1 MPSNQVYPFERNR
14 YYPGKMLTTADFQ
27 AEQSYHINK
36 LRFMNSLMYGAGIV
50 CGCSVVNL
58 DDLSILVESGVVID
72 GSGRE
77 IIIDSSLVKKLSA
90 IEGFDDLNSD
100 TACLC
105 VRYKEKDIHSV
116 YAVSHKESDQEYEF
130 NRISEGFEMFLV
142 DKDEF
147 DEGFEMESEF
157 LQTESLF
164 MGANF
169 EGSITMPTIVSKGRN
184 VKARVEIRKTSAAD
198 VKLSYRAILDI
209 PSFSAPDGS
218 QQIDIEIDD
227 IELPEGGVYCK
238 DLWMEVHNNAGIES
252 NVILRSGSATAFE
265 NDKAISAENSF
276 AMKVRFSEDTPS
288 SLIRRETGKLS
299 LEMRQAVTS
308 DAIKL
313 AEIDLMRT
321 DSAYVI
327 ESIREVKK
335 NQYIDLPAQTGIRN
349 DYMEFFNK
357 EVDIKEKHGESSFEP
372 SKAPVVEY
380 TGSEL
385 KNVATGVLEI
395 PLGRDARK
403 GDIRYSGEITHGL
416 GSGNVYV
423 SIGYE
428 YISQDQTL
436 GASAKST
443 VYGNP
448 ELFSRQAQQLVD
460 AETAVRVLNDKGSF
474 VVAARLL
481 RDVDFLVLTY
491 RWVAIK
497 FPSGEELEAADYY
510 GKSITAKT
518 PTVVMRPRE
527 NYYFGV
533 QFNNMDPCSIT
544 YELTA
549 PGTGE
554 VSTDGVYSA
563 PAKEGVYEIRIYCS
577 DMPMVC
583 TYAYAIVKSTA
594 TEEDVGSIKEQE
606 SEPMVKLP
614 DMKEFNL

>member
-1 MPSNQVYPFERNR
+1 MASNQLYPFERNR

-36 LRFMNSLMYGAGIV
+36 LRFINSLMYGAGIV
-50 CGCSVVNL
+50 CGCGVVNL
-58 DDLSILVESGVVID
+58 DDLSILIESGVVMD

-77 IIIDSSLVKKLSA
+77 IIIDSSLVKKLSS
-90 IEGFDDLNSD
+90 IEGFDELTSD
-100 TACLC
+100 TAALC
-105 VRYKEKDIHSV
+105 VRFKEKDIHSV
-116 YAVSHKESDQEYEF
+116 YAVSHKESDQEYEY
-130 NRISEGFEMFLV
+130 NRISEGFEIFLV
-142 DKDEF
+142 DKEEF

-157 LQTESLF
+157 LQKETVF
-164 MGANF
+164 RGANF
-169 EGSITMPTIVSKGRN
+169 EGTITMPTIVCKGRN
-184 VKARVEIRKTSAAD
+184 VKARLEIHKLTDAD
-198 VKLSYRAILDI
+198 VKLSYKGILDI
-209 PSFSAPDGS
+209 PNFTAPDGS
-218 QQIDIEIDD
+218 QQIEISVDD
-227 IELPEGGVYCK
+227 IELIQDETYSK
-238 DLWMEVHNNAGIES
+238 DLWMSVQQQQGIEA
-252 NVILRSGSATAFE
+252 NVILRSGSAAAFE
-265 NDKAISAENSF
+265 NDKAINCENSF
-276 AMKVRFSEDTPS
+276 AMKVMLSEESPS
-288 SLIRRETGKLS
+288 SLVRREIGKLS
-299 LEMRQAVTS
+299 LEMRTAVNPS
-308 DAIKL
+308 AIKL

-327 ESIREVKK
+327 ENIREVKK
-335 NQYIDLPAQTGIRN
+335 NQYIDLPSQNGVKD
-349 DYMEFFNK
+349 DYLEFFVK
-357 EVDIKEKHGESSFEP
+357 DTDIKENIATASFMAD
-372 SKAPVVEY
+372 KAPIVDIPQP
-380 TGSEL
+380 EL
-385 KNVATGVLEI
+385 KNVATGVLEV
-395 PLGRDARK
+395 PLGRDARA

-428 YISQDQTL
+428 YLSQDQAL
-436 GASAKST
+436 GASARST

-448 ELFSRQAQQLVD
+448 ELFSRQSQQLAD

-549 PGTGE
+549 PGSGE
-554 VSTDGVYSA
+554 VTTDGVYTA
-563 PAKEGVYEIRIYCS
+563 PSKEGVYEIRIYCS

-594 TEEDVGSIKEQE
+594 TGDDTGSIEEQE
-606 SEPMVKLP
+606 QEPIVKIP
-614 DMKEFNL
+614 DINL

>member
-1 MPSNQVYPFERNR
+1 MASNQVYPFERNR

-50 CGCSVVNL
+50 CGCGVVNL
-58 DDLSILVESGVVID
+58 DDLSILIESGVVID

-90 IEGFDDLNSD
+90 IEGFDDLSSD

-105 VRYKEKDIHSV
+105 VRFKEKDIHSV
-116 YAVSHKESDQEYEF
+116 YAVSHKESDQEYEY
-130 NRISEGFEMFLV
+130 NRISEGYEIFLV
-142 DKDEF
+142 DKEEF
-147 DEGFEMESEF
+147 DEGFEIESEF
-157 LQTESLF
+157 MQSEMLF
-164 MGANF
+164 SSANF
-169 EGSITMPTIVSKGRN
+169 EGTIKMPTIVCKGRN
-184 VKARVEIRKTSAAD
+184 VKARLEIRKLTDAD
-198 VKLSYRAILDI
+198 ARLTYKGVLDI
-209 PSFSAPDGS
+209 PNFTAPDGS
-218 QQIDIEIDD
+218 QQIEINVDD
-227 IELPEGGVYCK
+227 IELAEDGVYSQ
-238 DLWMEVHNNAGIES
+238 DLWMAVQNQAGIEA
-252 NVILRSGSATAFE
+252 NVILRSGSVACFE
-265 NDKAISAENSF
+265 DDKAVQAENSF
-276 AMKVRFSEDTPS
+276 AMKVRLSEEAPS
-288 SLIRRETGKLS
+288 SLVRRETGKLS
-299 LEMRQAVTS
+299 LEMRQAVTAS
-308 DAIKL
+308 AIKL
-313 AEIDLMRT
+313 AEVDLMRT

-327 ESIREVKK
+327 ENIREPKK
-335 NQYIDLPAQTGIRN
+335 NQYIDLPSQNGIKN
-349 DYMEFFNK
+349 EYMEYFVKDN
-357 EVDIKEKHGESSFEP
+357 DIRSARESVAP
-372 SKAPVVEY
+372 SPVSAQPAVY
-380 TGSEL
+380 QGGDL

-395 PLGRDARK
+395 PLGRDARA

-428 YISQDQTL
+428 YLSPDQAL

-448 ELFSRQAQQLVD
+448 ELFSRQSQQLVD

-481 RDVDFLVLTY
+481 HDVEFLVLTF

-497 FPSGEELEAADYY
+497 FPTGEEPTAADYY

-533 QFNNMDPCSIT
+533 QFNNMEACSIT

-549 PGTGE
+549 PGSGE
-554 VSTDGVYSA
+554 VTTDGVYTA
-563 PAKEGVYEIRIYCS
+563 PSKEGVYEIRIYCS

-583 TYAYAIVKSTA
+583 TYAYAIVKTTA
-594 TEEDVGSIKEQE
+594 SSEDAGSIEEQNKE
-606 SEPMVKLP
+606 PIVKIP
-614 DMKEFNL
+614 DINL

>member
-1 MPSNQVYPFERNR
+1 MASNQVYPFERNR

-36 LRFMNSLMYGAGIV
+36 LRFMNSLMYGSGIV
-50 CGCSVVNL
+50 CGCGVVNL
-58 DDLSILVESGVVID
+58 DDLSILIESGVVID

-77 IIIDSSLVKKLSA
+77 IIIDTSLVKKLSA
-90 IEGFDDLNSD
+90 IEGFDDLSSD

-105 VRYKEKDIHSV
+105 VRFKEKDIHSV
-116 YAVSHKESDQEYEF
+116 YAVSHRESDQEYEF
-130 NRISEGFEMFLV
+130 NRISEGYEIFLV
-142 DKDEF
+142 DKEEF

-157 LQTESLF
+157 LQSETLF
-164 MGANF
+164 RGANYT
-169 EGSITMPTIVSKGRN
+169 GTITMPTIVCKGRN
-184 VKARVEIRKTSAAD
+184 VKARLEIRKNTD
-198 VKLSYRAILDI
+198 VDSRLSYKGVIDI
-209 PSFSAPDGS
+209 PNFTAADGS
-218 QQIDIEIDD
+218 QQIEINVDD
-227 IELPEGGVYCK
+227 IELSEGSVYSQ
-238 DLWMEVHNNAGIES
+238 DLWMAVQNQAGIEA
-252 NVILRSGSATAFE
+252 NVILRSGSAAAFE
-265 NDKAISAENSF
+265 DDKAIQTENSF
-276 AMKVRFSEDTPS
+276 AMKVRLSEDTPT
-288 SLIRRETGKLS
+288 SLIRREIGKMS
-299 LEMRQAVTS
+299 LEMRQAVTAS
-308 DAIKL
+308 AIKL
-313 AEIDLMRT
+313 AEVDLMRT

-327 ESIREVKK
+327 ENIRETRK
-335 NQYIDLPAQTGIRN
+335 NQYIELPAQNGTKN
-349 DYMEFFNK
+349 DYLEFFTK
-357 EVDIKEKHGESSFEP
+357 ETDIRTSKE
-372 SKAPVVEY
+372 APVSAPVSAPPVSY
-380 TGSEL
+380 SGGDL

-395 PLGRDARK
+395 PLGRDARE

-428 YISQDQTL
+428 YLSPDQTL

-448 ELFSRQAQQLVD
+448 ELFSRQSQQLVD

-481 RDVDFLVLTY
+481 RDVEFLVLTY

-533 QFNNMDPCSIT
+533 QFNNMDACSIT

-549 PGTGE
+549 PGSGE
-554 VSTDGVYSA
+554 VTTDGVYTA
-563 PAKEGVYEIRIYCS
+563 PSKEGVYEIRIYCS

-594 TEEDVGSIKEQE
+594 TSDDAGSIEEQDKE
-606 SEPMVKLP
+606 PIVKIP
-614 DMKEFNL
+614 DINL

>member
-1 MPSNQVYPFERNR
+1 MANSQLYPFERNR

-27 AEQSYHINK
+27 AEQSYHMNK
-36 LRFMNSLMYGAGIV
+36 QRFMSSLMYGAGII
-50 CGCSVVNL
+50 CGCNVVNL

-72 GSGRE
+72 GTGRE

-90 IEGFDDLNSD
+90 IEGFEQLHTD

-116 YAVSHKESDQEYEF
+116 YAVSHKESDQEYEY
-130 NRISEGFEMFLV
+130 NRISEGFELFLV
-142 DKDEF
+142 DKEDYNEGIEF
-147 DEGFEMESEF
+147 ETEF
-157 LQTESLF
+157 LQSETLF
-164 MGANF
+164 RTSNY
-169 EGSITMPTIVSKGRN
+169 EGSIVIPTIACKGKN
-184 VKARVEIRKTSAAD
+184 VRALLKIK
-198 VKLSYRAILDI
+198 KLSNQEVKVSYKGILDI
-209 PSFSAPDGS
+209 PSFTSPEGTE
-218 QQIDIEIDD
+218 QIDISVDE
-227 IELPEGGVYCK
+227 V
-238 DLWMEVHNNAGIES
+238 DLAQGTVFTKEFWMTAQKHTGIET
-252 NVILRSGSATAFE
+252 NIILRSGSASAFE
-265 NDKAISAENSF
+265 NDKAISVENSF
-276 AMKVRFSEDTPS
+276 AMKIRLSEETPQA
-288 SLIRRETGKLS
+288 LIGRELGRLS
-299 LEMRQAVTS
+299 LEMRQAMTR
-308 DAIKL
+308 DNIKL
-313 AEIDLMRT
+313 AEVDLLRT

-327 ESIREVKK
+327 EAIREPVT
-335 NQYIDLPAQTGIRN
+335 NQYIDVPAQNAIRN
-349 DYMEFFNK
+349 RYMEFFVK
-357 EVDIKEKHGESSFEP
+357 DVDIAEKRSADIPASYQIP
-372 SKAPVVEY
+372 LAAPAA
-380 TGSEL
+380 SEL

-395 PLGRDARK
+395 PLGRDAK
-403 GDIRYSGEITHGL
+403 AGDIRYSGEITHGL
-416 GSGNVYV
+416 GNGNVFV

-428 YISQDQTL
+428 YLSQDQTL

-481 RDVDFLVLTY
+481 HDVDFLVLTY

-497 FPSGEELEAADYY
+497 FPNGKELDAEDYY
-510 GKSITAKT
+510 GKTITAKT

-533 QFNNMDPCSIT
+533 QFNNMDPVSIT

-549 PGTGE
+549 PGSGE
-554 VSTDGVYSA
+554 VSVDGVYTA

-594 TEEDVGSIKEQE
+594 TEEDAGSIAEQE
-606 SEPMVKLP
+606 KEPIVKIP
-614 DMKEFNL
+614 DLKL

>member
-1 MPSNQVYPFERNR
+1 MASNQAYPFERNR

-27 AEQSYHINK
+27 AEQSYHIEK
-36 LRFMNSLMYGAGIV
+36 VRFLNSLMYGSGIV
-50 CGCSVVNL
+50 CGCGVVNL
-58 DDLSILVESGVVID
+58 DDLSILIESGVVID

-77 IIIDSSLVKKLSA
+77 IIIDSSLVKKLSS
-90 IEGFDDLNSD
+90 IEGFDNLTSD
-100 TACLC
+100 RAALC

-116 YAVSHKESDQEYEF
+116 YAVSHKESDKEYEY
-130 NRISEGFEMFLV
+130 NRISEGFEIFLI
-142 DKDEF
+142 DEEEF
-147 DEGFEMESEF
+147 DEGFDIESEF
-157 LQTESLF
+157 LQKESIF
-164 MGANF
+164 SGQNY
-169 EGSITMPTIVSKGRN
+169 EGFITMPTIVCKGRN
-184 VKARVEIRKTSAAD
+184 VKARLEIHKLTGASAA
-198 VKLSYRAILDI
+198 VSYKGTLDI
-209 PSFSAPDGS
+209 PNFTSPEGT
-218 QQIDIEIDD
+218 QQIDIAIDD
-227 IELPEGGVYCK
+227 VELDEGEVYTK
-238 DLWMEVHNNAGIES
+238 DFWMSVQDQAGIES
-252 NVILRSGSATAFE
+252 NVILRSGSAAAFE
-265 NDKAISAENSF
+265 NDKAINAENSF
-276 AMKVRFSEDTPS
+276 AMKVRLSDESPT

-299 LEMRQAVTS
+299 LEMRTAVTPS
-308 DAIKL
+308 AIKL
-313 AEIDLMRT
+313 AEVDLMRT

-327 ESIREVKK
+327 ENIREVAK
-335 NQYIDLPAQTGIRN
+335 NQYIDLPSQVGIRN
-349 DYMEFFNK
+349 DYLEFFVK
-357 EVDIKEKHGESSFEP
+357 DVDISAKTEP
-372 SKAPVVEY
+372 AGAEVSRMPVVEAAPP
-380 TGSEL
+380 SEL

-395 PLGRDARK
+395 PLGRDARA

-428 YISQDQTL
+428 YISQDQAL

-448 ELFSRQAQQLVD
+448 ELFSRQNQQLAD

-510 GKSITAKT
+510 GKSISAKT

-533 QFNNMDPCSIT
+533 QFNNMEACSIT

-549 PGTGE
+549 PGSGE
-554 VSTDGVYSA
+554 ISTDGVYTA
-563 PAKEGVYEIRIYCS
+563 PSKEGVYEIRIYCS

-594 TEEDVGSIKEQE
+594 SEGDAGSIEEQE
-606 SEPMVKLP
+606 KEPIVKIP
-614 DMKEFNL
+614 DINL

>member
-1 MPSNQVYPFERNR
+1 MEVQNQV
-14 YYPGKMLTTADFQ
+14 
-27 AEQSYHINK
+27 
-36 LRFMNSLMYGAGIV
+36 
-50 CGCSVVNL
+50 
-58 DDLSILVESGVVID
+58 
-72 GSGRE
+72 
-77 IIIDSSLVKKLSA
+77 
-90 IEGFDDLNSD
+90 
-100 TACLC
+100 
-105 VRYKEKDIHSV
+105 
-116 YAVSHKESDQEYEF
+116 
-130 NRISEGFEMFLV
+130 
-142 DKDEF
+142 
-147 DEGFEMESEF
+147 
-157 LQTESLF
+157 
-164 MGANF
+164 
-169 EGSITMPTIVSKGRN
+169 
-184 VKARVEIRKTSAAD
+184 
-198 VKLSYRAILDI
+198 
-209 PSFSAPDGS
+209 
-218 QQIDIEIDD
+218 
-227 IELPEGGVYCK
+227 
-238 DLWMEVHNNAGIES
+238 GIEA
-252 NVILRSGSATAFE
+252 NVILRSGSAAAFE
-265 NDKAISAENSF
+265 NDNAVMAESSF
-276 AMKVRFSEDTPS
+276 ALKVRLSEESPS

-299 LEMRQAVTS
+299 LEMRQAGGANS
-308 DAIKL
+308 IKL

-321 DSAYVI
+321 ESAYVI
-327 ESIREVKK
+327 ENIREVQK
-335 NQYIDLPAQTGIRN
+335 NQYIDLPSQTGIRN
-349 DYMEFFNK
+349 DYMEYFVKDN
-357 EVDIKEKHGESSFEP
+357 DIRNRAAQGTFEP

-380 TGSEL
+380 SQSEL

-395 PLGRDARK
+395 PLGRDASA

-428 YISQDQTL
+428 YLSEDQAL
-436 GASAKST
+436 GANAKST

-474 VVAARLL
+474 VVAAKLL

-549 PGTGE
+549 SGSGE
-554 VSTDGVYSA
+554 VTTDGVYTA
-563 PAKEGVYEIRIYCS
+563 PSKEGVYEIRIYCS

-594 TEEDVGSIKEQE
+594 TEEDAGSIKEQD
-606 SEPMVKLP
+606 SEPIVKIP
-614 DMKEFNL
+614 DINL

>member
-1 MPSNQVYPFERNR
+1 
-14 YYPGKMLTTADFQ
+14 MLTTADFQ

-58 DDLSILVESGVVID
+58 DDLSILIESGVVID

-90 IEGFDDLNSD
+90 VEGFDDLTSD

-116 YAVSHKESDQEYEF
+116 YAVSHRESDQEYEY
-130 NRISEGFEMFLV
+130 NRISEGYEIFLV

-157 LQTESLF
+157 LQNETLF
-164 MGANF
+164 RGSNF
-169 EGSITMPTIVSKGRN
+169 QGTITMPTIVCKGRN
-184 VKARVEIRKTSAAD
+184 VKAKLEITKLTDAD
-198 VKLSYRAILDI
+198 CKLSYKGILDI
-209 PSFSAPDGS
+209 PNFTAPDGS
-218 QQIDIEIDD
+218 QQIEIAVDD
-227 IELPEGGVYCK
+227 IELAEGSVYSQ
-238 DLWMEVHNNAGIES
+238 DLWMAVQNQAGIEA
-252 NVILRSGSATAFE
+252 NVILRSGSAAAFE
-265 NDKAISAENSF
+265 DDKAISAENSF
-276 AMKVRFSEDTPS
+276 AMKIRLSEETPS
-288 SLIRRETGKLS
+288 SLVRRELGKLS
-299 LEMRQAVTS
+299 LEMRQVVTAS
-308 DAIKL
+308 SIKL
-313 AEIDLMRT
+313 AELDLMRT

-327 ESIREVKK
+327 ENIRETRK
-335 NQYIDLPAQTGIRN
+335 NQYIDLPSQNGIKN
-349 DYMEFFNK
+349 DYMEFFSK
-357 EVDIKEKHGESSFEP
+357 ETDIRKVKDTGSY
-372 SKAPVVEY
+372 APVSSAAPVY
-380 TGSEL
+380 QGGEL

-395 PLGRDARK
+395 PLGRDARS

-416 GSGNVYV
+416 GSGNVFV

-428 YISQDQTL
+428 YLSPDQAL

-448 ELFSRQAQQLVD
+448 ELFSRQSQQLVD

-481 RDVDFLVLTY
+481 RDVEFLVLTF

-497 FPSGEELEAADYY
+497 FPTGEELEAADYY

-533 QFNNMDPCSIT
+533 QFNNMEACSIT

-549 PGTGE
+549 PGSGE
-554 VSTDGVYSA
+554 VTTDGVYTA
-563 PAKEGVYEIRIYCS
+563 PTKEGVYEIRIYCS

-594 TEEDVGSIKEQE
+594 TSDDAGSIEEQDKE
-606 SEPMVKLP
+606 PIVKIP
-614 DMKEFNL
+614 DINL

>member
-1 MPSNQVYPFERNR
+1 MASNQVYPFERNR

-36 LRFMNSLMYGAGIV
+36 LRFINSLMYGAGIV

-58 DDLSILVESGVVID
+58 DDLSILIESGVVMD

-77 IIIDSSLVKKLSA
+77 IIIDTSLVKKLSA
-90 IEGFDDLNSD
+90 IDGFDDLTSD

-105 VRYKEKDIHSV
+105 VRFKEKDIHSV
-116 YAVSHKESDQEYEF
+116 YAVSHKESDQEYEY
-130 NRISEGFEMFLV
+130 NRISEGFEIFLV
-142 DKDEF
+142 DKEEF

-157 LQTESLF
+157 LQKETLF
-164 MGANF
+164 KGPNF
-169 EGSITMPTIVSKGRN
+169 EGFITMPTIVSKGRN
-184 VKARVEIRKTSAAD
+184 VKARLEIHKLTGQD
-198 VKLSYRAILDI
+198 VKFTYKGTLDI
-209 PSFSAPDGS
+209 PGFTAPDGS
-218 QQIDIEIDD
+218 QQIDMEVND
-227 IELPEGGVYCK
+227 IELSEGGVYCA
-238 DLWMEVHNNAGIES
+238 DYWMNVQNGAGIEA
-252 NVILRSGSATAFE
+252 NVILRSGSAAAFE
-265 NDKAISAENSF
+265 NDKAIQAENSF
-276 AMKVRFSEDTPS
+276 AMRIRLSEDSPAS
-288 SLIRRETGKLS
+288 IIRRETGKLS
-299 LEMRQAVTS
+299 LEMRQAVNAS
-308 DAIKL
+308 AIKL

-327 ESIREVKK
+327 ENIREISK
-335 NQYIDLPAQTGIRN
+335 NQYIELPSQTGNRT
-349 DYMEFFNK
+349 DYMEYYVK
-357 EVDIKEKHGESSFEP
+357 DADITEKAMGAVP
-372 SKAPVVEY
+372 SAVNTPVVEPKAN
-380 TGSEL
+380 EL

-395 PLGRDARK
+395 PLGRDARA

-428 YISQDQTL
+428 YLSQDQTI

-448 ELFSRQAQQLVD
+448 ELFSRQSQQLVD

-481 RDVDFLVLTY
+481 HDVDFLVLTY

-533 QFNNMDPCSIT
+533 QFNNMEPCSIT

-549 PGTGE
+549 PGSGE
-554 VSTDGVYSA
+554 VTTDGVYTA
-563 PAKEGVYEIRIYCS
+563 PAKEGVYEVRIYCS

-594 TEEDVGSIKEQE
+594 TEDDAGSIKEQE
-606 SEPMVKLP
+606 SEPIVKIP
-614 DMKEFNL
+614 DINL

>member
-1 MPSNQVYPFERNR
+1 MASNQVYPFERNR

-36 LRFMNSLMYGAGIV
+36 LRFMNSLMYGSGIV
-50 CGCSVVNL
+50 CGCGVVNL
-58 DDLSILVESGVVID
+58 DDLSILIESGVVID

-77 IIIDSSLVKKLSA
+77 IIIDTSLVKKLSA
-90 IEGFDDLNSD
+90 IEGFDDLSSD

-105 VRYKEKDIHSV
+105 VRFKEKDIHSV
-116 YAVSHKESDQEYEF
+116 YAVSHRESDQEYEF
-130 NRISEGFEMFLV
+130 NRISEGYEIFLV
-142 DKDEF
+142 DKEEF

-157 LQTESLF
+157 LQSETLF
-164 MGANF
+164 RGANYT
-169 EGSITMPTIVSKGRN
+169 GTITMPTIVCKGRN
-184 VKARVEIRKTSAAD
+184 VKAKLEIRKNTD
-198 VKLSYRAILDI
+198 VDSRLSYKGVIDI
-209 PSFSAPDGS
+209 PNFTAADGS
-218 QQIDIEIDD
+218 QQIEINVDD
-227 IELPEGGVYCK
+227 IELSEGSVYSQ
-238 DLWMEVHNNAGIES
+238 DLWMAVQNQAGIEA
-252 NVILRSGSATAFE
+252 NVILRSGSAAAFE
-265 NDKAISAENSF
+265 DDKAIQTENSF
-276 AMKVRFSEDTPS
+276 AMKVRLSEDTPT
-288 SLIRRETGKLS
+288 SLIRREIGKMS
-299 LEMRQAVTS
+299 LEMRQAVTAS
-308 DAIKL
+308 AIKL
-313 AEIDLMRT
+313 AEVDLMRT

-327 ESIREVKK
+327 ENIRETRK
-335 NQYIDLPAQTGIRN
+335 NQYIELPAQNGTKN
-349 DYMEFFNK
+349 DYLEFFTK
-357 EVDIKEKHGESSFEP
+357 ETDIRTSKE
-372 SKAPVVEY
+372 APVSAHVSAPPVSY
-380 TGSEL
+380 SGGDL

-395 PLGRDARK
+395 PLGRDARE

-428 YISQDQTL
+428 YLSPDQTL

-448 ELFSRQAQQLVD
+448 ELFSRQSQQLVD

-481 RDVDFLVLTY
+481 RDVEFLVLTY

-533 QFNNMDPCSIT
+533 QFNNMDACSIT

-549 PGTGE
+549 PGSGE
-554 VSTDGVYSA
+554 VTTDGVYTA
-563 PAKEGVYEIRIYCS
+563 PSKEGVYEIRIYCS

-594 TEEDVGSIKEQE
+594 TSDDAGSIEEQDKE
-606 SEPMVKLP
+606 PIVKIP
-614 DMKEFNL
+614 DINL

>member
-1 MPSNQVYPFERNR
+1 MASNQLSPFERNR

-36 LRFMNSLMYGAGIV
+36 LRFINSLMYGSGIV
-50 CGCSVVNL
+50 CGCGVVNL
-58 DDLSILVESGVVID
+58 DDLSILIESGVVMD

-77 IIIDSSLVKKLSA
+77 IIIDSSLVKKLSS
-90 IEGFDDLNSD
+90 IEGFDELTSD
-100 TACLC
+100 TAALC
-105 VRYKEKDIHSV
+105 VRFKEKDIHSV
-116 YAVSHKESDQEYEF
+116 YAVSHKESDQEYEY
-130 NRISEGFEMFLV
+130 NRISEGFEIFLV
-142 DKDEF
+142 DKEEF

-157 LQTESLF
+157 LQKESIF
-164 MGANF
+164 RGANF
-169 EGSITMPTIVSKGRN
+169 EGTITMPTIACKGRN
-184 VKARVEIRKTSAAD
+184 VKARLEIHKITDAD
-198 VKLSYRAILDI
+198 VKLSYNGILDI
-209 PSFSAPDGS
+209 PNFTAPDGS
-218 QQIDIEIDD
+218 QQIEISVDD
-227 IELPEGGVYCK
+227 IELAKDETYSK
-238 DLWMEVHNNAGIES
+238 DLWMNVQQQQGIEA
-252 NVILRSGSATAFE
+252 NVILRSGSASAFE
-265 NDKAISAENSF
+265 NDMAINCENSF
-276 AMKVRFSEDTPS
+276 AMKVMLSEESPS
-288 SLIRRETGKLS
+288 SLVRREIGKLS
-299 LEMRQAVTS
+299 LEMRTAVNPS
-308 DAIKL
+308 AIKL
-313 AEIDLMRT
+313 AEVDLMRT

-327 ESIREVKK
+327 ENIREVKK
-335 NQYIDLPAQTGIRN
+335 NQYIDLPSQNGVKD
-349 DYMEFFNK
+349 DYLEFFIKDTEIK
-357 EVDIKEKHGESSFEP
+357 ENIAKASFVADKAPIVDIP
-372 SKAPVVEY
+372 QP
-380 TGSEL
+380 EL
-385 KNVATGVLEI
+385 KNVATGVLEV
-395 PLGRDARK
+395 PLGRDARA

-428 YISQDQTL
+428 YLSQDQAL
-436 GASAKST
+436 GASARST

-448 ELFSRQAQQLVD
+448 ELFSRQSQQLAD

-549 PGTGE
+549 PGSGE
-554 VSTDGVYSA
+554 VTTDGVYTA
-563 PAKEGVYEIRIYCS
+563 PSKEGVYEIRIYCS

-594 TEEDVGSIKEQE
+594 TGEDTGSIEEQE
-606 SEPMVKLP
+606 QEPIVKIP
-614 DMKEFNL
+614 DINL

>member
-1 MPSNQVYPFERNR
+1 MASNQVYPFERNR

-36 LRFMNSLMYGAGIV
+36 LRFMNSLMYGSGIV
-50 CGCSVVNL
+50 CGCGVVNL
-58 DDLSILVESGVVID
+58 DDLSILIESGVVID

-77 IIIDSSLVKKLSA
+77 IIIDTSLVKKLSA
-90 IEGFDDLNSD
+90 IEGFDDLSSD

-105 VRYKEKDIHSV
+105 VRFKEKDIHSV
-116 YAVSHKESDQEYEF
+116 YAVSHRESDQEYEF
-130 NRISEGFEMFLV
+130 NRISEGYEIFLV
-142 DKDEF
+142 DKEEF

-157 LQTESLF
+157 LQSETLF
-164 MGANF
+164 RGANYT
-169 EGSITMPTIVSKGRN
+169 GTITMPTIVCKGRN
-184 VKARVEIRKTSAAD
+184 VKAKLEIRKNTD
-198 VKLSYRAILDI
+198 VDSRLSYKGVIDI
-209 PSFSAPDGS
+209 PNFTAADGS
-218 QQIDIEIDD
+218 QQIEINVDD
-227 IELPEGGVYCK
+227 IELSEGSVYSQ
-238 DLWMEVHNNAGIES
+238 DLWMAVQNQAGIEA
-252 NVILRSGSATAFE
+252 NVILRSGSAAAFE
-265 NDKAISAENSF
+265 DDKAIQAENSF
-276 AMKVRFSEDTPS
+276 AMKVRLSEDTPT
-288 SLIRRETGKLS
+288 SLIRREIGKMS
-299 LEMRQAVTS
+299 LEMRQAVTAS
-308 DAIKL
+308 AIKL
-313 AEIDLMRT
+313 AEVDLMRT

-327 ESIREVKK
+327 ENIRETRK
-335 NQYIDLPAQTGIRN
+335 NQYIELPAQNGIKN
-349 DYMEFFNK
+349 DYLEFFTK
-357 EVDIKEKHGESSFEP
+357 ENDIRKSKE
-372 SKAPVVEY
+372 APVMAPVSAPPVSY
-380 TGSEL
+380 SGGDL
-385 KNVATGVLEI
+385 KNVATGILEI
-395 PLGRDARK
+395 PLGRDARE

-428 YISQDQTL
+428 YLSPDQTL

-448 ELFSRQAQQLVD
+448 ELFSRQSQQLVD

-481 RDVDFLVLTY
+481 RDVEFLVLTY

-533 QFNNMDPCSIT
+533 QFNNMDACSIT

-549 PGTGE
+549 PGSGE
-554 VSTDGVYSA
+554 VTTDGVYTA
-563 PAKEGVYEIRIYCS
+563 PSKEGVYEIRIYCS

-594 TEEDVGSIKEQE
+594 TSDDAGSIEEQDKE
-606 SEPMVKLP
+606 PIVKIP
-614 DMKEFNL
+614 DINL

>member
-1 MPSNQVYPFERNR
+1 MSSNQVYPFERNR

-36 LRFMNSLMYGAGIV
+36 MRFMNSLMYGPGIV
-50 CGCSVVNL
+50 CGCGVVNL
-58 DDLSILVESGVVID
+58 DDLSILIESGVVID

-77 IIIDSSLVKKLSA
+77 IIIDSSLVKKLSS
-90 IEGFDDLNSD
+90 IEGFDDLKSD

-105 VRYKEKDIHSV
+105 VRFKEKDIHSV
-116 YAVSHKESDQEYEF
+116 YAISHKESDQEYEY
-130 NRISEGFEMFLV
+130 NRISEGYEIFLV

-157 LQTESLF
+157 LQKERLF
-164 MGANF
+164 KGPNF
-169 EGSITMPTIVSKGRN
+169 EGVLTVPTIVSKGRN
-184 VKARVEIRKTSAAD
+184 VRAHLEIHKLTDAD
-198 VKLSYRAILDI
+198 VKLSYQGILDT
-209 PSFSAPDGS
+209 PNFTAPDGS
-218 QQIDIEIDD
+218 QQIEMAIDD
-227 IELPEGGVYCK
+227 IELSEGETMAIDY
-238 DLWMEVHNNAGIES
+238 WMTVQNQVGIEA
-252 NVILRSGSATAFE
+252 NLILRSGSATAFE
-265 NDKAISAENSF
+265 NDKAIPAESSF
-276 AMKVRFSEDTPS
+276 AMKIRLSDESPA
-288 SLIRRETGKLS
+288 SLIRREIGKLS
-299 LEMRQAVTS
+299 LEMRQAVNPAS
-308 DAIKL
+308 IKL

-327 ESIREVKK
+327 ENIREIKK
-335 NQYIDLPAQTGIRN
+335 NQYIDLPSQNGSRS
-349 DYMEFFNK
+349 DYMEYFDK
-357 EVDIKEKHGESSFEP
+357 DADISIKSVEAHVVP
-372 SKAPVVEY
+372 APVPSAQI
-380 TGSEL
+380 TSTDL

-395 PLGRDARK
+395 PLGRDARA

-428 YISQDQTL
+428 YLSQDQAL

-448 ELFSRQAQQLVD
+448 DLFSRQGQQLVD
-460 AETAVRVLNDKGSF
+460 ADTAVRVLNDKGSF
-474 VVAARLL
+474 VVAAKLL
-481 RDVDFLVLTY
+481 HDVDFLVLTY

-533 QFNNMDPCSIT
+533 QFNNMEACSIT

-549 PGTGE
+549 PGSGE
-554 VSTDGVYSA
+554 VTTDGVYTA

-594 TEEDVGSIKEQE
+594 TEEDAGSIKEQE
-606 SEPMVKLP
+606 NEPIVKIP
-614 DMKEFNL
+614 DINL

>member
-1 MPSNQVYPFERNR
+1 
-14 YYPGKMLTTADFQ
+14 MLTTADFQ

-36 LRFMNSLMYGAGIV
+36 LRFINSLMYGAGIV

-58 DDLSILVESGVVID
+58 DDLSILVESGVVMD

-77 IIIDSSLVKKLSA
+77 IIIDTSLVKKLSA
-90 IEGFDDLNSD
+90 IDGFDDLTSD

-105 VRYKEKDIHSV
+105 VRFKEKDIHSV

-157 LQTESLF
+157 LQKETIF
-164 MGANF
+164 KGANF
-169 EGSITMPTIVSKGRN
+169 EGFISMPTIVCKGRN
-184 VKARVEIRKTSAAD
+184 VKARLEIRKLTDED
-198 VKLSYRAILDI
+198 VKLTYKGTLDI
-209 PSFSAPDGS
+209 PNFTAPDGS
-218 QQIDIEIDD
+218 QQIDIDIND
-227 IELPEGGVYCK
+227 IELTTDDVYYE
-238 DLWMEVHNNAGIES
+238 DLWMNVQNNAGIEA
-252 NVILRSGSATAFE
+252 NVILRSGSAAAFE
-265 NDKAISAENSF
+265 NDRAIQCENSF
-276 AMKVRFSEDTPS
+276 ALKIRLSEESPA

-299 LEMRQAVTS
+299 LEMRQAVNAS
-308 DAIKL
+308 AIKL

-327 ESIREVKK
+327 ENIREIKK
-335 NQYIDLPAQTGIRN
+335 NQYIDLPSQTGYRS
-349 DYMEFFNK
+349 DYMEYFVK
-357 EVDIKEKHGESSFEP
+357 DVDI
-372 SKAPVVEY
+372 SKKPEADAVPAGAAPVVEA
-380 TGSEL
+380 TASEL
-385 KNVATGVLEI
+385 KNVATGILEI
-395 PLGRDARK
+395 PLGRDARA

-428 YISQDQTL
+428 YLSQDQAL

-448 ELFSRQAQQLVD
+448 ELFSRQSQQLVD

-481 RDVDFLVLTY
+481 HDVDFLVLTY

-497 FPSGEELEAADYY
+497 FPSCEELEAADYY

-549 PGTGE
+549 PSSGE
-554 VSTDGVYSA
+554 VTTDGVYTA

-594 TEEDVGSIKEQE
+594 TEEDAGSIAEQE
-606 SEPMVKLP
+606 SEPIVKIP
-614 DMKEFNL
+614 DINL

>member
-1 MPSNQVYPFERNR
+1 MASNQVYPFERNR

-36 LRFMNSLMYGAGIV
+36 LRFMNSLMYGSGIV

-58 DDLSILVESGVVID
+58 DDLSILIESGVVID

-77 IIIDSSLVKKLSA
+77 IIIDTSLVKKLSA
-90 IEGFDDLNSD
+90 VEGFDDLTSD

-105 VRYKEKDIHSV
+105 VRFKEKDIHSV
-116 YAVSHKESDQEYEF
+116 YAVSHRESDQEYEY
-130 NRISEGFEMFLV
+130 NRISEGYEIFLV

-157 LQTESLF
+157 LQTEVLF
-164 MGANF
+164 RGANF
-169 EGSITMPTIVSKGRN
+169 QGTITMPTIVCKGRN
-184 VKARVEIRKTSAAD
+184 VKAKLEITKLTDAD
-198 VKLSYRAILDI
+198 ARLSYKGVLDI
-209 PSFSAPDGS
+209 PNFTAPDGS
-218 QQIDIEIDD
+218 QQIEIAVDD
-227 IELPEGGVYCK
+227 IELAEGSVYSQ
-238 DLWMEVHNNAGIES
+238 DLWMAVQNQAGIEA
-252 NVILRSGSATAFE
+252 NVILRSGSAAAFE
-265 NDKAISAENSF
+265 DDRAIAAENSF
-276 AMKVRFSEDTPS
+276 AMKIRLSEETPS

-299 LEMRQAVTS
+299 LEMRQAVTAS
-308 DAIKL
+308 AIKL
-313 AEIDLMRT
+313 AELDLMRT

-327 ESIREVKK
+327 ENIRETRK
-335 NQYIDLPAQTGIRN
+335 NQYIDLPSQNGIKN
-349 DYMEFFNK
+349 DYMEFFTK
-357 EVDIKEKHGESSFEP
+357 ETDIRTGRDAGSYTPVASP
-372 SKAPVVEY
+372 APVY
-380 TGSEL
+380 QGGEL
-385 KNVATGVLEI
+385 KNVATGILEI
-395 PLGRDARK
+395 PLGRDARA

-416 GSGNVYV
+416 GSGNVFV

-428 YISQDQTL
+428 YLSPDQTL

-448 ELFSRQAQQLVD
+448 ELFSRQSQQLVD

-481 RDVDFLVLTY
+481 RDVEFLVLTF

-497 FPSGEELEAADYY
+497 FPTGEELEAADYY

-533 QFNNMDPCSIT
+533 QFNNMDACSIT

-549 PGTGE
+549 PGSGE
-554 VSTDGVYSA
+554 VTTDGVYTA

-594 TEEDVGSIKEQE
+594 SGDDAGSIEEQDKE
-606 SEPMVKLP
+606 PIVKIP
-614 DMKEFNL
+614 DINL

>member
-1 MPSNQVYPFERNR
+1 MASNQVYPFERNR

-36 LRFMNSLMYGAGIV
+36 LRFINSLMYGAGIV

-58 DDLSILVESGVVID
+58 DDLSILIESGVVMD

-77 IIIDSSLVKKLSA
+77 IIIDTSLVKKLSA
-90 IEGFDDLNSD
+90 IDGFDDLTSD

-105 VRYKEKDIHSV
+105 VRFKEKDIHSV
-116 YAVSHKESDQEYEF
+116 YAVSHKESDQEYEY
-130 NRISEGFEMFLV
+130 NRISEGFEIFLV
-142 DKDEF
+142 DKEEF

-157 LQTESLF
+157 LQKETLF
-164 MGANF
+164 KGPNF
-169 EGSITMPTIVSKGRN
+169 EGFITMPTIVSKGRN
-184 VKARVEIRKTSAAD
+184 VKARLEIHKLTGQD
-198 VKLSYRAILDI
+198 VKFTYKGTLDI
-209 PSFSAPDGS
+209 PGFTAPDGS
-218 QQIDIEIDD
+218 QQIDMEVND
-227 IELPEGGVYCK
+227 IELSEGGVYCA
-238 DLWMEVHNNAGIES
+238 DYWMNVQNSAGIEA
-252 NVILRSGSATAFE
+252 NVILRSGSAAAFE
-265 NDKAISAENSF
+265 NDKAIQTENSF
-276 AMKVRFSEDTPS
+276 ATRIRLSEDSPAS
-288 SLIRRETGKLS
+288 IIRRETGKLS
-299 LEMRQAVTS
+299 LEMRQAVNAS
-308 DAIKL
+308 AIKL

-327 ESIREVKK
+327 ENIREIRK
-335 NQYIDLPAQTGIRN
+335 NQYIELPSQTGSRTE
-349 DYMEFFNK
+349 YMEYYVK
-357 EVDIKEKHGESSFEP
+357 DADISEKAAGAASEP
-372 SKAPVVEY
+372 AYIPVEEPKAA
-380 TGSEL
+380 EL

-395 PLGRDARK
+395 PLGRDARA

-428 YISQDQTL
+428 YLSQDQTI

-448 ELFSRQAQQLVD
+448 ELFSRQSQQLVD

-481 RDVDFLVLTY
+481 HDVDFLVLTY

-533 QFNNMDPCSIT
+533 QFNNMEPCSIT

-549 PGTGE
+549 PGSGE
-554 VSTDGVYSA
+554 VTTDGVYTA
-563 PAKEGVYEIRIYCS
+563 PAKEGVYEVRIYCS

-594 TEEDVGSIKEQE
+594 TEDDAGSIKEQE
-606 SEPMVKLP
+606 SEPIVKIP
-614 DMKEFNL
+614 DINL

>member
-1 MPSNQVYPFERNR
+1 MASNQVYPFERNR

-50 CGCSVVNL
+50 CGCGVVNL

-90 IEGFDDLNSD
+90 VEGFDDLTSD

-105 VRYKEKDIHSV
+105 VRFKEKDIHSV
-116 YAVSHKESDQEYEF
+116 YAVSHKESDQEYEY
-130 NRISEGFEMFLV
+130 NLISEGYEIFLV

-157 LQTESLF
+157 LQKESLF
-164 MGANF
+164 RGPNF
-169 EGSITMPTIVSKGRN
+169 EGFLTMPTIACKGRN
-184 VKARVEIRKTSAAD
+184 LKARVEIVKLTDAD
-198 VKLSYRAILDI
+198 VKLSYKGTLDI
-209 PSFSAPDGS
+209 PNFTAPDGS
-218 QQIDIEIDD
+218 QQIDIAVDD
-227 IELPEGGVYCK
+227 IELDEGSTFTL
-238 DLWMEVHNNAGIES
+238 DLWMEVQNQVGIEA
-252 NVILRSGSATAFE
+252 NVILRSGSAAAFE
-265 NDKAISAENSF
+265 NDNAVMAESSF
-276 AMKVRFSEDTPS
+276 ALKVRLSEESPS

-299 LEMRQAVTS
+299 LEMRQAGGANS
-308 DAIKL
+308 IKL

-321 DSAYVI
+321 ESAYVI
-327 ESIREVKK
+327 ENIREVQK
-335 NQYIDLPAQTGIRN
+335 NQYIDLPSQTGIRN
-349 DYMEFFNK
+349 DYMEYFVKDN
-357 EVDIKEKHGESSFEP
+357 DIRNRAAQGTFEP

-380 TGSEL
+380 SQSEL

-395 PLGRDARK
+395 PLGRDASA

-428 YISQDQTL
+428 YLSEDQAL
-436 GASAKST
+436 GANAKST

-474 VVAARLL
+474 VVAAKLL

-549 PGTGE
+549 SGSGE
-554 VSTDGVYSA
+554 VTTDGVYTA
-563 PAKEGVYEIRIYCS
+563 PSKEGVYEIRIYCS

-594 TEEDVGSIKEQE
+594 TEEDAGSIKEQD
-606 SEPMVKLP
+606 SEPIVKIP
-614 DMKEFNL
+614 DINL

>member
-1 MPSNQVYPFERNR
+1 MASSQLYPFERNR

-27 AEQSYHINK
+27 AEQAYHMNK
-36 LRFMNSLMYGAGIV
+36 MRFMNSLMYGAGII
-50 CGCSVVNL
+50 CGCGVVNL

-90 IEGFDDLNSD
+90 IEGFDQLQSD
-100 TACLC
+100 HACLC
-105 VRYKEKDIHSV
+105 VRFKENEIHSV
-116 YAVSHKESDQEYEF
+116 YAVSHKESDQEYEY

-142 DKDEF
+142 DKDEY
-147 DEGFEMESEF
+147 DEGMELESEF
-157 LQTESLF
+157 LQKENLF
-164 MGANF
+164 RGPDF
-169 EGSITMPTIVSKGRN
+169 EGNIVMPTIVCKGRN
-184 VKARVEIRKTSAAD
+184 VKVSVEIKKTSGQEA
-198 VKLSYRAILDI
+198 KLSYKGTLDI
-209 PSFSAPDGS
+209 PGFTAPDGS
-218 QQIDIEIDD
+218 QQIDISVDD
-227 IELPEGGVYCK
+227 IELEEGETYTK
-238 DLWMEVHNNAGIES
+238 DYWMEVQNQSGIET
-252 NVILRSGSATAFE
+252 NVILRSGSAAAFE
-265 NDKAISAENSF
+265 NDRAINAENSF
-276 AMKVRFSEDTPS
+276 ALKVRLSDETPS
-288 SLIRRETGKLS
+288 SLIRRETGRLS
-299 LEMRQAVTS
+299 LEMRQVLNT
-308 DAIKL
+308 DAILL
-313 AEIDLMRT
+313 AEISLMRT

-327 ESIREVKK
+327 DSIKEPRK
-335 NQYIDLPAQTGIRN
+335 NQYIDLPSQNAQYNT
-349 DYMEFFNK
+349 YKEFFTK
-357 EVDIKEKHGESSFEP
+357 DADIREKPEAKTPDMSMMP
-372 SKAPVVEY
+372 MAQA
-380 TGSEL
+380 TGTEL

-395 PLGRDARK
+395 PLGRDARA

-428 YISQDQTL
+428 YLSADQAL

-448 ELFSRQAQQLVD
+448 ELFSRQTQQLVD

-481 RDVDFLVLTY
+481 RDVEFLVLTY

-533 QFNNMDPCSIT
+533 QFNNMDACSIT

-554 VSTDGVYSA
+554 VTTDGVYTA

-594 TEEDVGSIKEQE
+594 NETDPGSIAEQE
-606 SEPMVKLP
+606 SEPIVKLP
-614 DMKEFNL
+614 DLNL

>member
-1 MPSNQVYPFERNR
+1 MASNQVYPFERNR

-36 LRFMNSLMYGAGIV
+36 LRFINSLMYGAGIV
-50 CGCSVVNL
+50 CGCGVVNL
-58 DDLSILVESGVVID
+58 DDLSILIESGVVLD

-77 IIIDSSLVKKLSA
+77 IIIDTSLVKKLSA
-90 IEGFDDLNSD
+90 IDGFDELSTD

-116 YAVSHKESDQEYEF
+116 YAVSHKESDQEFEY
-130 NRISEGFEMFLV
+130 NRISEGFEIFLV
-142 DKDEF
+142 DKEEF
-147 DEGFEMESEF
+147 DEGFEIESEF
-157 LQTESLF
+157 LQKETLF
-164 MGANF
+164 MGPNY
-169 EGSITMPTIVSKGRN
+169 EGFITMPTVVCKGRN
-184 VKARVEIRKTSAAD
+184 VKARLEIHKLTNED
-198 VKLSYRAILDI
+198 VKFTYKGTLDI
-209 PSFSAPDGS
+209 PNFTASDGS
-218 QQIDIEIDD
+218 QQIDIEVND
-227 IELPEGGVYCK
+227 IELSEGSVYYQ
-238 DLWMEVHNNAGIES
+238 DLWMNVQHSAGIEA
-252 NVILRSGSATAFE
+252 NVILRSGSAAAFE
-265 NDKAISAENSF
+265 NDRAIQAENSF
-276 AMKVRFSEDTPS
+276 ALKVRLSEDSPA

-299 LEMRQAVTS
+299 LEMRQAVNAS
-308 DAIKL
+308 AIKL

-327 ESIREVKK
+327 ENIREVSK
-335 NQYIDLPAQTGIRN
+335 NQYIDLPSQTGIRTE
-349 DYMEFFNK
+349 YMEYFDR
-357 EVDIKEKHGESSFEP
+357 EVDITNRGDAPRFEITQ
-372 SKAPVVEY
+372 APVVEPVAAD
-380 TGSEL
+380 L

-395 PLGRDARK
+395 PLGRDARS

-428 YISQDQTL
+428 YLSQDQAL

-448 ELFSRQAQQLVD
+448 ELFSRQNQQLVD

-474 VVAARLL
+474 VVAAKLL
-481 RDVDFLVLTY
+481 HDVDFLVLTY

-549 PGTGE
+549 PGSGE
-554 VSTDGVYSA
+554 VTTDGVYTA
-563 PAKEGVYEIRIYCS
+563 PSKEGVYEIRIYCS

-594 TEEDVGSIKEQE
+594 TEDDAGSIAEQE
-606 SEPMVKLP
+606 SEPIVKIP
-614 DMKEFNL
+614 DINL